1 MKTDWKRLKVSVWQN
16 KQVYLMMLPVLV
28 VLLLFSYYPMYGLVL
43 AFKEYQPA
51 QGIFGSEW
59 VGFQHF
65 LDIFALPDFA
75 RAFRN
80 TIVISTL
87 SLIFCFPAP
96 FCWLCYSMRC
106 ATSRINDLSKPVSI
120 SRILSLGSFWRA
132 S

>member
-65 LDIFALPDFA
+65 VDIFALPDFGPC
-75 RAFRN
+75 
-80 TIVISTL
+80 V
-87 SLIFCFPAP
+87 P
-96 FCWLCYSMRC
+96 
-106 ATSRINDLSKPVSI
+106 
-120 SRILSLGSFWRA
+120 
-132 S
+132 

>member
-59 VGFQHF
+59 ASSI
-65 LDIFALPDFA
+65 LW
-75 RAFRN
+75 
-80 TIVISTL
+80 T
-87 SLIFCFPAP
+87 
-96 FCWLCYSMRC
+96 YSHC
-106 ATSRINDLSKPVSI
+106 
-120 SRILSLGSFWRA
+120 RILPVRSVTPSSSA
-132 S
+132 H